1 LVQSSTYGAEFIAM
15 QTCIEEL
22 LALCYAMCSFGVL
35 VSRASRIFGDNMSI
49 LLNIS
54 TPDSQLKKKNLV
66 IAYHL
71 VRENVAAL
79 VMEPFYIPSSQN
91 FADFLTKQLAS
102 MVHEYHA
109 KGLLY
114 HYGLLHMLE

>member
-1 LVQSSTYGAEFIAM
+1 
-15 QTCIEEL
+15 
-22 LALCYAMCSFGVL
+22 
-35 VSRASRIFGDNMSI
+35 MSV

-71 VRENVAAL
+71 VHENVAAL
-79 VMEPFYIPSSQN
+79 VMEPFYILSSQN

-102 MVHEYHA
+102 TVHEYHA

-114 HYGLLHMLE
+114 ARVILFFVVDPVRFQRGGRA

>member
-1 LVQSSTYGAEFIAM
+1 MRTG
-15 QTCIEEL
+15 IEEL
-22 LALCYAMCSFGVL
+22 LALRYTMHSFGVPVL
-35 VSRASRIFGDNMSI
+35 RASHIFGDNMSI

-54 TPDSQLKKKNLV
+54 TLHSQLKKKNLA

-71 VRENVAAL
+71 VCENVAAS

-114 HYGLLHMLE
+114 HYAPLHMIE

>member
-1 LVQSSTYGAEFIAM
+1 
-15 QTCIEEL
+15 
-22 LALCYAMCSFGVL
+22 
-35 VSRASRIFGDNMSI
+35 MSV

-71 VRENVAAL
+71 VHENVAAL
-79 VMEPFYIPSSQN
+79 VMEPFYILSSQN
-91 FADFLTKQLAS
+91 FADFLTTKQLAS
-102 MVHEYHA
+102 TVHEYHA

-114 HYGLLHMLE
+114 ARVILFFVVDPVRFQRGGQA

>member
-1 LVQSSTYGAEFIAM
+1 
-15 QTCIEEL
+15 
-22 LALCYAMCSFGVL
+22 
-35 VSRASRIFGDNMSI
+35 MSV

-71 VRENVAAL
+71 VHENVAAL
-79 VMEPFYIPSSQN
+79 VMEPFYILSSQN

-102 MVHEYHA
+102 MFMSIMQRVY
-109 KGLLY
+109 Y
-114 HYGLLHMLE
+114 MLE